1 MKTNFKP
8 NTLETNTQVLANY
21 LPTGILY
28 TAKNIGESKL
38 RKMLK
43 ALAHELTREQDK
55 LYELSYEHK
64 LDTTT
69 NLIQEWERALGIPDD
84 CFNTN
89 QPIEIRRKQ
98 IVAKFAKM
106 NLLTEQDWIDLAK
119 LFGYDIRIIHPI
131 EDSGFDYDLDFFF
144 YTDKEAR
151 FVMIIE
157 FLHMY
162 APEDVFDCTFDFT
175 FSDDTNV
182 VICLFEHLKPANV
195 KLIFEYELTPDIF
208 FEDCPYCIV

>member
-28 TAKNIGESKL
+28 AAKNIGESKL
-38 RKMLK
+38 KKMLR
-43 ALAHELTREQDK
+43 ALAYELTREQDK

-119 LFGYDIRIIHPI
+119 LFGYDIQIIHPI
-131 EDSGFDYDLDFFF
+131 ENNGFDYTFDFYF
-144 YTDKEAR
+144 YTDKELR
-151 FVMIIE
+151 FVMIIK
-157 FLHMY
+157 FMGLA

-195 KLIFEYELTPDIF
+195 KLIFEYELTPGIS